1 MSSLSAFRVTCLDC
15 SQFGRSQEVEAEPE
29 MEVAEP
35 EMEVAEQVE
44 APVEATEGM
53 NKKSKKQKKDQTHL
67 QGTLSN
73 AREWNGKLNTSSE
86 KKSDAVDVGSTRPSE
101 FVCCMISRKR
111 KRRRRKALR
120 LNESMMTSGD
130 PPLRSGLRSLVMPG
144 RTMQLIRENE

>member
-1 MSSLSAFRVTCLDC
+1 MISQSLFTLFSLSAFRITCLDC

-44 APVEATEGM
+44 APVEATEGSV

-73 AREWNGKLNTSSE
+73 AREWNGKLDTFNALVHLSE
-86 KKSDAVDVGSTRPSE
+86 KKRDAV
-101 FVCCMISRKR
+101 K
-111 KRRRRKALR
+111 
-120 LNESMMTSGD
+120 
-130 PPLRSGLRSLVMPG
+130 
-144 RTMQLIRENE
+144 QLMWDQYGHRNLCAA